1 VIRKVCLH
9 SDAEAGSRSGGDHHG
24 GLLDQGRFREAC
36 LPRMFSEIEAS
47 HAVAADEVQLTG

>member
-1 VIRKVCLH
+1 VCSH